1 MPGIFSH
8 FYVPSEDWAFRYLV
22 KLKYDDEPVC
32 PRCGGSDPRLRTAR
46 RKLICRHCLHEWS
59 PLQGTLFQG
68 SHLPLHTWLS
78 LIWDLLHIKGPIT
91 AKRMADRWDM
101 GSYRTAWFVL
111 ARIRVAMARENLE
124 VMAGVIEMDDH
135 IIRGISSEYHKTVIL
150 GALKFGIRLRNR
162 LIPAPQMQLKL
173 KIIVD
178 PDEMRLKNFL
188 DTQVSKHSRIY
199 ADDRKL
205 YLRSWLGLN
214 NFTVLSSQER
224 GHPFQIRG
232 ILQDI
237 EEHLRVDHG
246 GVGDKYLQSYLDEAV
261 FYFHHLDDED
271 KGFQALVKCCL
282 DTPSLKREDLV
293 HPTEHLSI
301 IESIWRG
308 WAKPQLKKRTPVNRG
323 PGERNKGI

>member
-1 MPGIFSH
+1 MPGIFSS
-8 FYVPSEDWAFRYLV
+8 FYIPSEDWAFRYLV
-22 KLKYDDEPVC
+22 KLRYADDLRC
-32 PRCGGSDPRLRTAR
+32 PRCEGADPRYRTER
-46 RKLICRHCLHEWS
+46 RKLVCRSCLLEWS
-59 PLQGTLFQG
+59 PLRGTLFHG
-68 SHLPLHTWLS
+68 SHLPLHTWLY
-78 LIWDLLHIKGPIT
+78 LIWDLLHLKGPVT
-91 AKRMADRWDM
+91 AKRLADRWDM
-101 GSYRTAWFVL
+101 GSYRTAWYV
-111 ARIRVAMARENLE
+111 MARLRAAMGRENQE

-162 LIPAPQMQLKL
+162 LIPAPKMQLKL
-173 KIIVD
+173 KLIVD

-188 DTQVSKHSRIY
+188 DNQVSKHSRIY

-246 GVGDKYLQSYLDEAV
+246 GVGDKYIQTYLDEAV
-261 FYFHHLDDED
+261 FYFHHLDQED
-271 KGFQALVKCCL
+271 RGFQALCRCCL
-282 DTPSLKREDLV
+282 ETPPLKRAEII
-293 HPTEHLSI
+293 HPTTHLSMM
-301 IESIWRG
+301 ESIWRG
-308 WAKPQLKKRTPVNRG
+308 WATPHRKKRTPGNRG
-323 PGERNKGI
+323 PG